1 MIEDSEFVNGTAYQ
15 GGAIYIQG
23 ESNVTL
29 SGVSF
34 KMNKAVKQGGAI
46 FANRATKVNI
56 IERT

>member
-1 MIEDSEFVNGTAYQ
+1 MIQDSEFINGTAYQ

-34 KMNKAVKQGGAI
+34 KLNKALSAGGAI
-46 FANRATKVNI
+46 YAS
-56 IERT
+56 